1 MNSELL
7 KYLECSEYVDYDNE
21 AVRKQA
27 DRFKSISETE
37 LDLVKNT
44 FYFVRD
50 NIKHSWDVQDRRVTF
65 CASDVLKEGVGI
77 CWAKANLFAALLRAN
92 GIPCGFSHQRLTL
105 GDTPDTGY
113 CIHGL
118 NTVYLSSLDKW
129 IRLDARGNTEKIHAE
144 FSTDEELLAFHVIP
158 ENDEYDYHD
167 NLAKPSEKL
176 MQVLKEN
183 TDALYMYQHLLPDRL
198 EE

>member
-1 MNSELL
+1 MNKEFLR
-7 KYLECSEYVDYDNE
+7 YLELSEYINYDND

-27 DRFKSISETE
+27 DNLKSNSENE
-37 LDLVKNT
+37 LDLVRNT
-44 FYFVRD
+44 YHFVRD
-50 NIKHSWDVQDRRVTF
+50 SIKHSWDVQDKRVTVS
-65 CASDVLKEGVGI
+65 ASDVLREGVGI

-113 CIHGL
+113 CIHSL
-118 NTVYLSSLDKW
+118 NTVYLSSLNKW

-144 FSTDEELLAFHVIP
+144 FSTDEEILAFHVNP
-158 ENDEYDYHD
+158 EYDEYDYHD
-167 NLAKPSEKL
+167 NVAKPNEKL

-183 TDALYMYQHLLPDRL
+183 TDALYMYQHLLPDTL
-198 EE
+198 D

>member
-1 MNSELL
+1 MNNEFL
-7 KYLECSEYVDYDNE
+7 KYLECSEYIDYNTE
-21 AVRKQA
+21 AVRAQA
-27 DRFKSISETE
+27 DNFKSISETE
-37 LDLVKNT
+37 LDLVRNT
-44 FYFVRD
+44 YHFVRD
-50 NIKHSWDVQDRRVTF
+50 SIKHSWDVQDKQVTVS
-65 CASDVLKEGVGI
+65 ASDVLREGVGI

-129 IRLDARGNTEKIHAE
+129 IRLDARGNIEKIHAE
-144 FSTDEELLAFHVIP
+144 FSTEEAILAFHVNP
-158 ENDEYDYHD
+158 EFDEYDYHD

-183 TDALYMYQHLLPDRL
+183 TDALYMYQHLLPDTL
-198 EE
+198 D